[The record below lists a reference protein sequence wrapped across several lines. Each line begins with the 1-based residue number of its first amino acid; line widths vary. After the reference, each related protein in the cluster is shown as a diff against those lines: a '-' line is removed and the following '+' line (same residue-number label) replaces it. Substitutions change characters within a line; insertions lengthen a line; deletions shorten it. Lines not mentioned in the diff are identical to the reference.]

1 MVGRSE
7 DAEAIRREH
16 VGLSARDNAALQ
28 NAHDTIVDHIMG
40 GRPDLAVIRA
50 REAVH
55 RFPSARRIH
64 AALAWALIEAGEVE
78 EASFWLLREA
88 QHGTTHNY
96 DIEMVHIRWLIAM
109 QEYDAAWE
117 LHTQYSRKRRLG
129 R

>member
-7 DAEAIRREH
+7 DAEAVRREH

-64 AALAWALIEAGEVE
+64 AALAWALMEAGHVTANNTAPLSSPSTKARRQGERRCSRLPAIPE
-78 EASFWLLREA
+78 MPAKRP
-88 QHGTTHNY
+88 TT
-96 DIEMVHIRWLIAM
+96 
-109 QEYDAAWE
+109 
-117 LHTQYSRKRRLG
+117 T
-129 R
+129 